1 MTTLNDKIL
10 SLTPG
15 ARIDLYE
22 VDLTKLGG
30 SILYLTPNRETVVPQ
45 EVLRFTDNESGSAAR
60 FEMAPSFAVP
70 ASARLSFECFYRAAN
85 PANYPNI
92 VLHTEDYTN
101 RNVFRFR
108 PQTLET
114 NHGWA
119 GSPPISSVSLSIALA
134 GEYFYMRAIGTSPA
148 IPTTL
153 KLSIVPVFANTTAGW
168 SQVNAAIGDCDI
180 AGMRIG
186 YREGGTF
193 IPVLVYM
200 HPNFWIRR
208 TGSNA
213 QTVVSIPPA
222 SSAQILKV
230 PVWGGQA
237 YTPIPIEI
245 TGFEK
250 MGTGAF
256 PRPRMR
262 MSNLFNEGS
271 ALAQEFGDLRGATVR
286 RRRVYADNLDNGPFP
301 DPLASPPAD
310 VFVIDR
316 KSNQTNTVIE
326 WELAS
331 VLDQQGV
338 NLPGRQILR
347 DTCPFA
353 YRYWNGTAWVYGGED
368 GCPYTGAAMFNV
380 NGQPVTNPENDKC
393 SHKLKTGCRARY
405 GKKEELPFGGF
416 PMVGRL

>member
-60 FEMAPSFAVP
+60 FEMAPSFALP

-108 PQTLET
+108 PQTMET

-119 GSPPISSVSLSIALA
+119 GSPPMSSVS
-134 GEYFYMRAIGTSPA
+134 
-148 IPTTL
+148 
-153 KLSIVPVFANTTAGW
+153 LSIVPVFANTTAGW